1 MPVQLVEQLDETDVA
16 GNTTQ
21 FMQATFTVGQQSSP
35 LIVRVPF
42 DNNWVAN
49 LTAAIEAEAQGVRTI
64 LDLNP

>member
-1 MPVQLVEQLDETDVA
+1 
-16 GNTTQ
+16 
-21 FMQATFTVGQQSSP
+21 MQATFTVGQQSSP